1 MKVKASTEK
10 KKQGFGMTIPES
22 VMVETGIAEAKCAE
36 LHRLK
41 HCVAVLQGKMTAY
54 ELIETI
60 RDINKLSEFLT
71 VQLSK
76 ACGTCDD
83 CGSCVQPQESKIKV
97 PPELL
102 DELNLPHNAKL
113 EAYPDQDNRLILVGP
128 ASYEHDLTDIPED
141 FLKMLTD
148 AGVCIG
154 KLQELLM
161 LEDTVYGR

>member
-1 MKVKASTEK
+1 MKIKMSTEK
-10 KKQGFGMTIPES
+10 KQNFSMTIPSSALE
-22 VMVETGIAEAKCAE
+22 ETGIAESKCAE
-36 LHRLK
+36 LHQLK

-60 RDINKLSEFLT
+60 LDINKLSEYLT

-76 ACGTCDD
+76 VCGACDD
-83 CGSCVQPQESKIKV
+83 CGACEQPQDSGIKV

-102 DELNLPHNAKL
+102 DELDIPRGTKL
-113 EAYPDQDNRLILVGP
+113 EAYADPDEGLILVGP
-128 ASYEHDLTDIPED
+128 ASYDHDLADIPED

>member
-1 MKVKASTEK
+1 
-10 KKQGFGMTIPES
+10 
-22 VMVETGIAEAKCAE
+22 
-36 LHRLK
+36 
-41 HCVAVLQGKMTAY
+41 MTAY

>member
-1 MKVKASTEK
+1 
-10 KKQGFGMTIPES
+10 MTIPSSALE
-22 VMVETGIAEAKCAE
+22 ETGIAESKCAE
-36 LHRLK
+36 LHQLK

-60 RDINKLSEFLT
+60 LDINKLSEYLS

-76 ACGTCDD
+76 VCGACDD
-83 CGSCVQPQESKIKV
+83 CGSCAQPQESKIKV

-113 EAYPDQDNRLILVGP
+113 EAYTDQDNRLILVGP